1 MAEAQARV
9 MAEAAEARRMA
20 KAAQARRMAEAVL
33 REDGRR
39 TPAQRGDRMAEAAVL
54 IGQAARMEEELAE
67 PLRLEQLPVEAS
79 RSSQKVRLYHRGG
92 VSDGQPHGLGVLRW
106 DDGSEYEGEWRYGER
121 HGLGVQRWKDG
132 ITRYA
137 GQWDRDR
144 HHGLGVSKKNS
155 GLLDYAGRWNMGHE
169 CL

>member
-33 REDGRR
+33 REGGRN
-39 TPAQRGDRMAEAAVL
+39 PDQRADRMAEAAVL
-54 IGQAARMEEELAE
+54 IGQAARMEEELVE
-67 PLRLEQLPVEAS
+67 PLRLPGVGHY
-79 RSSQKVRLYHRGG
+79 RRGG
-92 VSDGQPHGLGVLRW
+92 VSDRQPHGLGVLRSE
-106 DDGSEYEGEWRYGER
+106 DGSKYEGEWRYGER
-121 HGLGVQRWKDG
+121 HGLGVQRDANG
-132 ITRYA
+132 VTRYA

>member
-33 REDGRR
+33 REGGRN
-39 TPAQRGDRMAEAAVL
+39 PDQRADRMAEAAVL
-54 IGQAARMEEELAE
+54 IGQAARMEEELVE
-67 PLRLEQLPVEAS
+67 PLRLPGVGHY
-79 RSSQKVRLYHRGG
+79 RRGG
-92 VSDGQPHGLGVLRW
+92 VSDRQPHGLGVLRSE
-106 DDGSEYEGEWRYGER
+106 DGSKYEGEWRYGER

-137 GQWDRDR
+137 GQWDRDKQ
-144 HHGLGVSKKNS
+144 HGLGISKHQDGKLNH
-155 GLLDYAGRWNMGHE
+155 AGRWSESRQCQN
-169 CL
+169 

>member
-33 REDGRR
+33 REGGRN
-39 TPAQRGDRMAEAAVL
+39 PDQRADRMAEAAVL
-54 IGQAARMEEELAE
+54 IGQAARMEEELVE
-67 PLRLEQLPVEAS
+67 PLRLPGVGHY
-79 RSSQKVRLYHRGG
+79 RRGG
-92 VSDGQPHGLGVLRW
+92 VSDRQPHGLGVLRW
-106 DDGSEYEGEWRYGER
+106 DDGSKYEGEWRYGER

-137 GQWDRDR
+137 GQWERNKK
-144 HHGLGVSKKNS
+144 HGLGVSKKNS
-155 GLLDYAGRWNMGHE
+155 GLLDYAGRWNGGQI